1 MFMPGHFV
9 VQQINRRF
17 NAVSTD
23 MKMEQ
28 SIQKSQNSVHGI
40 IGQTRKLKY
49 VTEWEVAYHKIL

>member
-1 MFMPGHFV
+1 M
-9 VQQINRRF
+9 QQINRRF

-49 VTEWEVAYHKIL
+49 VTE